1 VKDGPADTLS
11 PRRPPLSQPS
21 RGVASLGRRAL
32 LALAAPV
39 IALVFSLLLSAVVLI
54 WSGSD
59 PLTAYWAMI
68 RNGGRLEVIVDM
80 LNRATPLYL
89 SGIAAA
95 IGFRM
100 NLFNIGVEG
109 QYRLGAFF
117 AAIVGA
123 NIVLP
128 SILHVTMII
137 LVAMIVGALW
147 SGLAGWLKVARG
159 VNEVIATIML
169 NSIAIVGLL
178 AWLTVELREG
188 PLTPNSGTK
197 YIPSSGRLPH
207 LNSWLEVF
215 TREISGGRH
224 LSSVLLLAIVAGIV
238 YHVFLNR
245 TRLGFDLRAS
255 GYNPGAARAGGV
267 RADRMVVMA
276 MVYSGAMAGLVGMV
290 DILSRNYRF
299 DSEFRPGLGFA
310 GIAVALLGR
319 NHAVGVAVGAM
330 LFAFM
335 DVSSPI
341 LQLTGAA
348 TREIVVIMQG
358 TILLAAVV
366 AYESVRRYRE
376 RDEARRAAAA
386 LAEEDSG

>member
-1 VKDGPADTLS
+1 
-11 PRRPPLSQPS
+11 
-21 RGVASLGRRAL
+21 
-32 LALAAPV
+32 
-39 IALVFSLLLSAVVLI
+39 VFALLLSSLVLL

-68 RNGGRLEVIVDM
+68 RNGSRLEVIIDM
-80 LNRATPLYL
+80 LNRGTPLYL
-89 SGIAAA
+89 SGVAAA

-109 QYRLGAFF
+109 QYRLAAFF
-117 AAIVGA
+117 AAILGA
-123 NIVLP
+123 NVVLP
-128 SILHVTMII
+128 AILHVTLI
-137 LVAMIVGALW
+137 VVGAMLVGALW

-159 VNEVIATIML
+159 VNEVISTIML

-178 AWLTVELREG
+178 AWLTVEFREG

-197 YIPSSGRLPH
+197 YIPPSGRMPD
-207 LNSWLEVF
+207 LNSWLETFGLEV
-215 TREISGGRH
+215 RGGRH
-224 LSSVLLLAIVAGIV
+224 LSSVLILAVAAGII

-245 TRLGFDLRAS
+245 TRLGFDLRVS

-267 RADRMVVMA
+267 RADRMVLMA
-276 MVYSGAMAGLVGMV
+276 MVYSGAIAGLVGLV

-319 NHAVGVAVGAM
+319 NHAVGIAIGAL

-348 TREIVVIMQG
+348 TREIVIIMQG

-366 AYESVRRYRE
+366 SYESVRRLRE
-376 RDEARRAAAA
+376 RDEAKRAAVA
-386 LAEEDSG
+386 LAEGETR

>member
-1 VKDGPADTLS
+1 MTDGPADTLS
-11 PRRPPLSQPS
+11 PQRPPVPQAS
-21 RGVASLGRRAL
+21 RGVASVGRRAL
-32 LALAAPV
+32 LALAAPT
-39 IALVFSLLLSAVVLI
+39 IAVVFSVLLSAVVLI

-117 AAIVGA
+117 AAVVGA

-159 VNEVIATIML
+159 VNEVISTIML

-197 YIPSSGRLPH
+197 YIPSSGRLPN

-215 TREISGGRH
+215 TREITGGRH
-224 LSSVLLLAIVAGIV
+224 LSSVLLLAVVAGIV

-245 TRLGFDLRAS
+245 TRLGFDLRVS

-276 MVYSGAMAGLVGMV
+276 MVYSGAIGGLVGMV

-348 TREIVVIMQG
+348 TREIVIIMQG

-376 RDEARRAAAA
+376 RDESRRAAAA
-386 LAEEDSG
+386 IAEADSG